1 MKKFF
6 ILVFFSLLFSDLF
19 ASHIVGGEVA
29 YIYLGPG
36 TQPNTSRYT
45 VILRLFTECGQ
56 VCGGN
61 TGVACPPSSPL
72 IGIFVNA
79 SPYNRVTNVMLSL
92 VASPQ
97 ISLGY
102 YPPCLDNQ
110 PEVCY
115 KVNTYSGQ
123 VELSDNSS
131 GYRLSYQSC
140 CRAASLNVSSNSSTV
155 SGVPGATYEATMPGT
170 ALLPTGH
177 NSTALVRLKDT
188 ALICYDS
195 PFTLEFSAVDPDNDS
210 LSYQFVSAYNGG
222 SFTATADGT
231 PPDLPLYGV
240 VNYQP
245 GFSGTS
251 PLGSSVTINPIT
263 GIISGTAP
271 STVGKYVVNVV
282 IKEWRNGI
290 MIAEHRKDFL
300 VRTNQC
306 TITHAQLSIIPVS
319 CDGYT
324 VDFSQYNN
332 SSGNITDYFWD
343 FGDPVSGVNNTSTL
357 PGPVHIYSDTGV
369 YTVKLRVS
377 SSGVCVDSTVQTIKV
392 YPGFFP
398 GFTIAGQCKNTPIQ
412 FTDITT
418 ATFGV
423 INKWDW
429 NFGDIGSPT
438 NTSVLQNP
446 THIYAAT
453 GTYNVTFV
461 VQSNKGCIDTVLKT
475 FDVLD
480 KPALSVSNDTLI
492 CIIDTL
498 QIHAVGAGSV
508 VWSPNYMISNVNS
521 PDPFVS
527 PDVTTTYTV
536 TLTDPFGCVGTDAIT
551 VNVKPFVTLSAAPD
565 TTICQTDPV
574 LLRITSDALKYVW
587 TETPAGNTLNDPT
600 LKNPTAT
607 PLVTTTY
614 HVVAN
619 IGKCVAQEDITV
631 TPIPYPAAN
640 AGPDKHI
647 CAGNSYQLSASGG
660 SIYSWTPS
668 AFLTAT
674 NIPNPVSVNPTNN
687 VRYVVTVRDVLGC
700 PKPVRDTMILFVDRI
715 TANAGPR
722 DTSVVLGQPL
732 QLGASGGTN
741 YSWTPI
747 TWLDNPNISNPI
759 SRPQNNIEYVV
770 RVTNDIGCFG
780 TDSILVKVYKVSPG
794 LFVPNAFTPNGDGN
808 NDIFRPVAIGMKS
821 IDIFQVYNRW
831 GQMLYA
837 GTGNGAGWDGK
848 FGGRPQEAA
857 TYVWYAEGVDYLNN
871 KIKKKG
877 TVILIR

>member
-1 MKKFF
+1 MKKFLF
-6 ILVFFSLLFSDLF
+6 VSLLILLFSDTF
-19 ASHIVGGEVA
+19 ANHISGGELI
-29 YIYLGPG
+29 YRYLGPG
-36 TQPNTSRYT
+36 SGNSKQYQIT
-45 VILRLFTECGQ
+45 LRLFRDNLGGGAAMPGVVFIGIYNNDNNTQIGGSPFNVNITSTISVPVTAPPACMVNPPTLDYSMGSFDLVIELPNNINGYTAAYQTCCRIFPLENVLTQNQPAQGEGSTYSCIIPGSSMLANGNNSSPQ
-56 VCGGN
+56 FRTQLTRVCYKSGFTFDFGATDLDGDSLVYYYCNAFNRGN
-61 TGVACPPSSPL
+61 ATNSANVSPSSPPFQSVSY
-72 IGIFVNA
+72 ING
-79 SPYNRVTNVMLSL
+79 
-92 VASPQ
+92 
-97 ISLGY
+97 
-102 YPPCLDNQ
+102 
-110 PEVCY
+110 
-115 KVNTYSGQ
+115 YSGT
-123 VELSDNSS
+123 N
-131 GYRLSYQSC
+131 
-140 CRAASLNVSSNSSTV
+140 
-155 SGVPGATYEATMPGT
+155 
-170 ALLPTGH
+170 
-177 NSTALVRLKDT
+177 
-188 ALICYDS
+188 
-195 PFTLEFSAVDPDNDS
+195 
-210 LSYQFVSAYNGG
+210 
-222 SFTATADGT
+222 
-231 PPDLPLYGV
+231 
-240 VNYQP
+240 
-245 GFSGTS
+245 
-251 PLGSSVTINPIT
+251 PLGSGSTLNPRT
-263 GIISGTAP
+263 GLISGIAP
-271 STVGKYVVNVV
+271 QNPGRYVVCVCV
-282 IKEWRNGI
+282 DEYRNGI
-290 MIAEHRKDFL
+290 KIGTHRKDFIL
-300 VRTNQC
+300 TVHDCEVATA
-306 TITHAQLSIIPVS
+306 TLLDKYPS
-319 CDGYT
+319 CDGFT
-324 VDFSQYNN
+324 LTFENLTPS
-332 SSGNITDYFWD
+332 NIIQTYDWD
-343 FGDPVSGVNNTSTL
+343 FGDGNTSTQQS
-357 PGPVHIYSDTGV
+357 PTHTYNDTGV
-369 YTVKLRVS
+369 YILKLVVNRGLPCS
-377 SSGVCVDSTVQTIKV
+377 DSTTSIVKV
-392 YPGFFP
+392 FP
-398 GFTIAGQCKNTPIQ
+398 GFRPDFGYGGQCKNTPIQ
-412 FTDITT
+412 FNDLTT
-418 ATFGV
+418 TNYG
-423 INKWDW
+423 IPNRWEWD
-429 NFGDIGSPT
+429 FGDVGSPT
-438 NTSVLQNP
+438 NTSTIKNP
-446 THIYAAT
+446 THVYANT
-453 GTYNVTFV
+453 GTYTVTFV
-461 VQSNKGCIDTVLKT
+461 VETSKGCIDTLQKT
-475 FDVLD
+475 IEIKE
-480 KPALSVSNDTLI
+480 KPDLSVGNDTLI

-498 QIHAVGAGSV
+498 QIHAVGTGTV
-508 VWSPNYMISNVNS
+508 VWSPNYMISNVND
-521 PDPFVS
+521 PNPFVS
-527 PDVTTTYTV
+527 PDITTTYTV
-536 TLTDPFGCVGTDAIT
+536 TLTDAFGCQGSDAIT

-619 IGKCVAQEDITV
+619 IGKCVAQEDITI

-747 TWLDNPNISNPI
+747 TWLDNPNISNPV

-821 IDIFQVYNRW
+821 VDIFQVYNRW